1 VVLAL
6 VAAVGSVGQLW
17 VRWPRWGKVV
27 CGLVLLGWLQAALR
41 A

>member
-1 VVLAL
+1 VLGL
-6 VAAVGSVGQLW
+6 VAVAGSVGQLW
-17 VRWPRWGKVV
+17 SRWPRWGKLL